1 MKVVENIEGRV
12 VLRHR
17 RYTLLIFIGL
27 MLLNLIVMIAML
39 PRIENSF
46 IIAIFLGLI
55 ILILFSTKVNFQMEI
70 DFSDHSILIKRFAL
84 LEFINS
90 SYTLQFSDLRTFD
103 ITQTGKWWGIK
114 IGFLRDQF
122 KFTMRDPTQELLS
135 KIQQLEQYLNRPI
148 AALAQDTKIP
158 SMSEIQPSASTVE
171 GNFPDPG
178 KPSTELIHDQM
189 LKQIKSWRNTQIG
202 LGVIHLIGGG
212 FLNSPWG
219 VVLILIGLASWV
231 FPAPAMFVL
240 YAVTLIWVGVRNLLG
255 GTGGWI
261 LFSFYQMYIGIKVF
275 GQFKVYHQ
283 NTAEAMSHFAE
294 TNDPDLPKY
303 LRASKVFP
311 WLGLALG
318 GVGTVAYVG
327 IVIMFFIM
335 LFSGITEFPV
345 ALDFALS
352 VAESIAILGLTLGLA
367 SLLSKFKYKAISIFA
382 MLAGSVVI
390 LIRIYFAI
398 MNYIA

>member
-1 MKVVENIEGRV
+1 MATKIFRNAKIAENIEGKL

-17 RYTLLIFIGL
+17 RYALLIFIGL

-90 SYTLQFSDLRTFD
+90 SYKLQFSELRTFD

-114 IGFLRDQF
+114 FGFLRDQF
-122 KFTMRDPTQELLS
+122 KFTIFKPTEDVLS
-135 KIQQLEQYLNRPI
+135 KIQKLEQYINSPI
-148 AALAQDTKIP
+148 AAVAQEINSL
-158 SMSEIQPSASTVE
+158 SMSEIQPSASTVAVE
-171 GNFPDPG
+171 FPDPG
-178 KPSTELIHDQM
+178 KPAAELIHGQM
-189 LKQIKSWRNTQIG
+189 LKEIGSWRNWQIG

-240 YAVTLIWVGVRNLLG
+240 YAVTLIWVGLSNLMG
-255 GTGGWI
+255 GAGGWI
-261 LFSFYQMYIGIKVF
+261 LFSFYQMYLGIKLF
-275 GQFKVYHQ
+275 RQFKIYHQ
-283 NTAEAMSHFAE
+283 NTAEANAHFGE
-294 TNDPDLPKY
+294 INHPDLPKY

-311 WLGLALG
+311 WLGLAFG
-318 GVGTVAYVG
+318 GVGTVTYVG

-335 LFSGITEFPV
+335 LYSGITEFPA
-345 ALDFALS
+345 ALDFILS
-352 VAESIAILGLTLGLA
+352 IAESIAILGLTLGLA
-367 SLLSKFKYKAISIFA
+367 SLRK
-382 MLAGSVVI
+382 SVV
-390 LIRIYFAI
+390 
-398 MNYIA
+398 